1 MNVKQVIDAIM
12 TALGSSVGS
21 LGLKKKEEDKVLLA
35 VNAALQ
41 TAVPDDVAATLVSG
55 HPEIDDAEGK
65 LINQAADNAKAG
77 YMIVRG
83 PRGVQLIDCIAQ
95 RLEMLQTV
103 REGRGYMRNG
113 VKTIR

>member
-21 LGLKKKEEDKVLLA
+21 LGLKKKEEDKVLNA

-41 TAVPDDVAATLVSG
+41 TAVPDDVALVSG
-55 HPEIDDAEGK
+55 HPEIDSAEGK
-65 LINQAADNAKAG
+65 LIDQAADNAKAG